1 MDIMKAHKKYWIIV
15 VRYNELSLMHTQF
28 TCNLNSKYSWD
39 LNEGLH
45 ERHQLLR
52 SLFDAITRLGGP

>member
-28 TCNLNSKYSWD
+28 IGNFNSKYSWD

-45 ERHQLLR
+45 ERHQLLG
-52 SLFDAITRLGGP
+52 S